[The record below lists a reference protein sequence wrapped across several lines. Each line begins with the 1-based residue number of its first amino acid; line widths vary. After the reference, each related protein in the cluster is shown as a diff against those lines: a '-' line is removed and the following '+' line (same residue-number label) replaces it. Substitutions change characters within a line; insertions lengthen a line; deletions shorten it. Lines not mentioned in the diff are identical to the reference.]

1 MPFILDKFPTYD
13 AYAKAQIKDIYTPE
27 QLKKSV
33 HHELTTL
40 TSIYLQND
48 GGGKFTSHNLPLLCQ
63 SGVIKAFF
71 ADDFNNDGNLDFMYA
86 GNHFPTEVETARYD
100 GLYPGVALGDG
111 KGNFTAQPIFMNGKL
126 DILDVRDAQRI
137 KMKSGK
143 SVYVLGVNEGR
154 MKGFV
159 LK

>member
-1 MPFILDKFPTYD
+1 MVCST
-13 AYAKAQIKDIYTPE
+13 
-27 QLKKSV
+27 
-33 HHELTTL
+33 ELANAFKQFGCFRHTR
-40 TSIYLQND
+40 
-48 GGGKFTSHNLPLLCQ
+48 
-63 SGVIKAFF
+63 FF
-71 ADDFNNDGNLDFMYA
+71 ADDFNKDGNLDFMYA

-126 DILDVRDAQRI
+126 EILDVRDGQRI

-154 MKGFV
+154 MKGFAFN
-159 LK
+159 